1 MISTL
6 ITSGVQITVTTQFRQ
21 DFSCLQESVYFHNY
35 RIDIINENDFDVQL
49 ISRDWYIFDSL
60 NDPNYVKGPGVV
72 GEQPII
78 KPGEN
83 YTYTS
88 GCELKSDVGMM
99 KGFYTFLNI
108 STTMNFQV
116 FVPTFKLE
124 FPGKLN

>member
-21 DFSCLQESVYFHNY
+21 DFSCLPESVYFHNY
-35 RIDIINENDFDVQL
+35 RIDIINDNDFDIQL

-60 NDPNYVKGPGVV
+60 NDPSYVNGPGVV

-88 GCELKSDVGMM
+88 GCELKSDIGMM

-108 STTMNFQV
+108 STSINFQV